1 MLLPHPL
8 SLLALCLLLGTASA
22 RAQQQDTVVF
32 KASYALLTDSNLFRL
47 PASANTQALL
57 GTDSAAER
65 IGVTSVGL
73 SFNKAYSLQRV
84 ELDLT
89 LVDYAYQNFDYL
101 SFTARNYNAA
111 WRWSLTP
118 RLYGSLSSD
127 RKETLNSFSDYQG
140 NTPTS
145 QRNRRTNT
153 NSGFDATY
161 ELDGTWRLL
170 GGFTRASQTNN
181 LALGTGDDFSETAT
195 NVGVRYAPS
204 SNSAFT
210 YSVKA
215 SNGKYLN
222 RALSAAGAFD
232 DEFSQLNHELRMYW
246 VLSGNTTANLNAAYI
261 SRSHPHFAQRDY
273 SGFNTGA
280 AVFWNITG
288 KTALAASW
296 THELASFQTSYASY
310 TQTNRLSLG
319 PTLQVGPKIFL
330 GLKYDVARLAYLGAP
345 TQLPTALRNDSTQDT
360 TLSLNWQP
368 YHFVAVSA
376 SLKKSQRD
384 TDVTN
389 LPALDFNSHMATLAV
404 QFSY

>member
-8 SLLALCLLLGTASA
+8 SLLALCLLLGTAPA
-22 RAQQQDTVVF
+22 RAQKQDTVMF
-32 KASYALLTDSNLFRL
+32 KASYALQTDSNLLRL
-47 PASANTQALL
+47 PAGANTQALL
-57 GTDSAAER
+57 GTDSADER
-65 IGVTSVGL
+65 IDVTTLGL
-73 SFNKAYSLQRV
+73 SFNKAYSLQRI
-84 ELDLT
+84 ELDLS
-89 LVDYAYQNFDYL
+89 LVDYAYQNFSGL
-101 SFTARNYNAA
+101 SFTARNYSAA

-118 RLYGSLSSD
+118 RLYGSLSTD
-127 RKETLNSFSDYQG
+127 RNEAPNSFSDYQG
-140 NTPTS
+140 NTATN

-181 LALGTGDDFSETAT
+181 LALGTGDDYSETAT

-280 AVFWNITG
+280 TVFWNITG
-288 KTALAASW
+288 KTAMAASW

-310 TQTNRLSLG
+310 TQTDRLSFG

-345 TQLPTALRNDSTQDT
+345 TELPTALRKDTTQDA

-368 YHFVAVSA
+368 YQTVAVTA
-376 SLKKSQRD
+376 SLRKSQRD
-384 TDVTN
+384 ATVTN
-389 LPALDFNSHMATLAV
+389 LPALDFDSNTANLAV
-404 QFSY
+404 QLRY